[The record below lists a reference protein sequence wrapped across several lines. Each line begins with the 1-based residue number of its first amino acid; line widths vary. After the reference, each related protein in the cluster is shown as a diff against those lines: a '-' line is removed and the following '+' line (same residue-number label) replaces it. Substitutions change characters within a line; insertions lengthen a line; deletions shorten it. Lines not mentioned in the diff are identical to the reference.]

1 MQVLKW
7 FQDEG
12 FEQGTIVTGATS
24 KIAVVLYDLSERDFE
39 RRIAV
44 GEIASKSRKQ
54 VISLPNGLFPPL
66 SDER

>member
-7 FQDEG
+7 LQDEG

-24 KIAVVLYDLSERDFE
+24 KIAVALYDLSESGFK

-44 GEIASKSRKQ
+44 GEMVSKSRKQ
-54 VISLPNGLFPPL
+54 VIRPPFGLFAP
-66 SDER
+66 